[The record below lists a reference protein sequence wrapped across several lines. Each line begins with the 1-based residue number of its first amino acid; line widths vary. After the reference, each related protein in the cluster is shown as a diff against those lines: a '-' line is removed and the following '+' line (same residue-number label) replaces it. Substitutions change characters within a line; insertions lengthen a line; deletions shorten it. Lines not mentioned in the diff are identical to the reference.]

1 MSEEHDAVMI
11 DRTVELIS
19 AHVANNSVASSE
31 LPQLIKEV
39 HAALSNL
46 TKSAQEIE
54 DEAPK
59 EPFVPI
65 KKSITPDFIICLE
78 DGKKLKMLKRHIKTK
93 YGLSPDQ
100 YRERWNLPED
110 YPMVAPN
117 YTVKRSQLAK
127 QIGLGN
133 RGASS

>member
-1 MSEEHDAVMI
+1 MSEENDAVMI
-11 DRTVELIS
+11 DRTVELVS
-19 AHVANNSVASSE
+19 AHVTNNSVASSE
-31 LPQLIKEV
+31 LPQLIKDV
-39 HAALSNL
+39 YVALSSLANG
-46 TKSAQEIE
+46 AGAVEE
-54 DEAPK
+54 EAPK

-65 KKSITPDFIICLE
+65 KKSVTPDFIICLE
-78 DGKKLKMLKRHIKTK
+78 DGKKLKMLKRHIKSK

-100 YRERWNLPED
+100 YRERWGLPED

-133 RGASS
+133 RGS

>member
-1 MSEEHDAVMI
+1 MFCDDYWAILVTQCWLGFYNVQFKSFYEEY
-11 DRTVELIS
+11 
-19 AHVANNSVASSE
+19 SV
-31 LPQLIKEV
+31 
-39 HAALSNL
+39 
-46 TKSAQEIE
+46 
-54 DEAPK
+54 
-59 EPFVPI
+59 
-65 KKSITPDFIICLE
+65 TPDFIICLE
-78 DGKKLKMLKRHIKTK
+78 DGKNLKMLKRHIKTK

>member
-1 MSEEHDAVMI
+1 MSEEIDAVMI
-11 DRTVELIS
+11 DRTVELVS
-19 AHVANNSVASSE
+19 AHVTNNSVASSE
-31 LPQLIKEV
+31 LPQLIKDV
-39 HAALSNL
+39 YVALSGLANG
-46 TKSAQEIE
+46 AGAVEE
-54 DEAPK
+54 EAPK

-65 KKSITPDFIICLE
+65 KKSVTPDFIICLE
-78 DGKKLKMLKRHIKTK
+78 DGKKLKMLKRHIKSK

-100 YRERWNLPED
+100 YRERWNLPDD

-133 RGASS
+133 RGS